1 MKKIAFLFFLVSF
14 CHIKP
19 NCQQV
24 TYQEAIAVAKSELR
38 YTKGLFV
45 EITDVHTFDSNGHT
59 LLYEHHRPAETNQR
73 IETTKINDYENQGN
87 YINALLFFPV

>member
-59 LLYEHHRPAETNQR
+59 LLYEVVIDLQ
-73 IETTKINDYENQGN
+73 KQINELNRQK
-87 YINALLFFPV
+87 